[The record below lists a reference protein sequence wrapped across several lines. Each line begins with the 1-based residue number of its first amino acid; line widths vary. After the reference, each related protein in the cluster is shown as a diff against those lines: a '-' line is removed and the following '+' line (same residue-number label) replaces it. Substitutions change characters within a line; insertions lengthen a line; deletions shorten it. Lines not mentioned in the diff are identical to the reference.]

1 MMSDHAT
8 PITSNANFVDDNLV
22 LRPTGSGRGGPPGPR
37 PGPSLPGGRSML
49 SRRPPGAA
57 SPTEG
62 LCGLDILSSPRASPA
77 FGTAAS
83 PGLSLRR
90 NSNSSGELLIG
101 EMLGLPCVDL
111 R

>member
-1 MMSDHAT
+1 
-8 PITSNANFVDDNLV
+8 
-22 LRPTGSGRGGPPGPR
+22 
-37 PGPSLPGGRSML
+37 ML

-77 FGTAAS
+77 FGTAS